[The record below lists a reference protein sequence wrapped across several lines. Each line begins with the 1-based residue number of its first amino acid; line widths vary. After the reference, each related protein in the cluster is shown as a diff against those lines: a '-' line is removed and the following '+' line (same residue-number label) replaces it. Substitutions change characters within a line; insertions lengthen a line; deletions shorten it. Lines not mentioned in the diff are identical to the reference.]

1 MPTTTPSTT
10 SYVVETGERIAAGGG
25 ERKRMGDVSF
35 VCNGGLQAKPSLSR
49 SEVLQ

>member
-10 SYVVETGERIAAGGG
+10 SYVVETGERIAAGG